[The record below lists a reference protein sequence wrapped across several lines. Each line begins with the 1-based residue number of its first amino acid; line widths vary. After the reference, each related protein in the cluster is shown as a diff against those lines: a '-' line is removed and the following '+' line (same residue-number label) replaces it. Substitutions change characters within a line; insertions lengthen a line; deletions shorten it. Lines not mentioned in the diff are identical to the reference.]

1 MDSVLL
7 SVIIPTYNEREAVPA
22 LVERVRRAL
31 GTVPYELVFVD
42 DSTDGTDALIA
53 ALAREDPRI
62 RLLHR
67 TGQRGLAAA
76 VVEGIGA
83 ARGEVLCVLDADL
96 QHPPE
101 RIPDLLDAME
111 QTGADLVVGSRYLPG
126 GSYQGL
132 DWFRRL
138 MSRVATRL
146 AQLLLRRARVVSDPM
161 SGFFAFRRSVVEGV
175 ELRPVGYKILLELLV
190 RGHFHKVAEVP
201 YVFEARAAGRSK
213 LTLRQNLEYLRH
225 LLRLLP
231 ANPEDLRFVRFGL
244 VGSSG
249 IAVNTAALWGLVRLG
264 MHYRPAG
271 ALAIAAAVTWN
282 FLCNDAFTWRDRRSQ
297 NRRTKLRRYLRYWA
311 VTGVGSAL
319 QYSLYL
325 VLTAAGLPYLLSNL
339 LGIVVAVGWNYRMHG
354 SWTWKTTEATITRV
368 VYRAT

>member
-1 MDSVLL
+1 ML
-7 SVIIPTYNEREAVPA
+7 SLIVPTYNEREAVPA

-31 GTVPYELVFVD
+31 GMVPYELVFVD
-42 DSTDGTDALIA
+42 DSTDGTDALIV

-67 TGQRGLAAA
+67 TGQRGLATA

-83 ARGEVLCVLDADL
+83 ARGEVVCVLDADL

-101 RIPDLLDAME
+101 RIPDLLRALE
-111 QTGADLVVGSRYLPG
+111 ETGADLVVASRYVPG

-132 DWFRRL
+132 GEFRRL
-138 MSRVATRL
+138 TSRVATWL
-146 AQLLLRRARVVSDPM
+146 ARLLLRRARLVSDPM

-175 ELRPVGYKILLELLV
+175 ELRPVGYKILLEILA
-190 RGHFHKVAEVP
+190 RGHFRKVAEVP
-201 YVFEARAAGRSK
+201 YVFEARAAGHSK
-213 LTLRQNLEYLRH
+213 LSLQQNLDYLRH

-264 MHYRPAG
+264 VHYRPAG
-271 ALAIAAAVTWN
+271 ALAIATAITWN
-282 FLCNDAFTWRDRRSQ
+282 FLWNDAFTWRDRRSR
-297 NRRTKLRRYLRYWA
+297 NLRTKLRRYLQYWA

-319 QYSLYL
+319 QYALYL
-325 VLTAAGLPYLLSNL
+325 VLTAAGLPYLVSNL
-339 LGIVVAVGWNYRMHG
+339 VGIAVAVGWNYRMHG
-354 SWTWKTTEATITRV
+354 SWTWKPTEPAITRV
-368 VYRAT
+368 VYRPT